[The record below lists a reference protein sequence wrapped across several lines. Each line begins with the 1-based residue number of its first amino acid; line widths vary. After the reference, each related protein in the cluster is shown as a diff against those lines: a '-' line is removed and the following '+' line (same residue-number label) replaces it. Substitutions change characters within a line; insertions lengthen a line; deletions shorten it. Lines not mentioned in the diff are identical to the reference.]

1 MTQARVARH
10 IEGSQ
15 VSSYDG
21 NDRETAGKR
30 AVFEQKI
37 EKIAVT
43 RLYTECQKI
52 PPHGSMATLRPF
64 HFWEKPGFKS

>member
-1 MTQARVARH
+1 MTQARIARH

-43 RLYTECQKI
+43 RLYTECQKN
-52 PPHGSMATLRPF
+52 PSHGSMATLRPF
-64 HFWEKPGFKS
+64 HFWGNPGFKS

>member
-10 IEGSQ
+10 IEDSQ

-37 EKIAVT
+37 EQIAVT

-52 PPHGSMATLRPF
+52 PSHGSMATLRPF
-64 HFWEKPGFKS
+64 HFWGNPGFKS

>member
-10 IEGSQ
+10 IEDSQ

-30 AVFEQKI
+30 AVFKQKI

-52 PPHGSMATLRPF
+52 PSHGSMATLRPF
-64 HFWEKPGFKS
+64 HFWGNPGFKS